1 MNIVVLCGGLSNE
14 RDVSLCTGSLITKAL
29 ISKGHNAVL
38 ADVIED
44 IDLGGKSALEY
55 IASCRAREQ
64 KVYSV
69 PKIAPD
75 IETLKKQ
82 VLAKGRGMFGQN
94 VLALCMAADIVFM
107 ALHGDAGED
116 GRIQAALD
124 LMDVKYTGSGYLG
137 SAVAMSKRLTKMV
150 FAEKGILSRKYRMI
164 AKEDY
169 TDKTA
174 DGIDVPCVV
183 KVNAG
188 GSSIGVYVIHD
199 RAELK
204 PCMDAAFKLDDTL
217 VVEDY
222 IKGQEYTC
230 GVLAGEGLPVVEI
243 TPKEGF
249 YDYHAKYQP
258 GATREVCPAPSLNPA
273 QTAKMQK
280 IAVAA
285 HKALGVGV
293 YSRVDFMMDDKGDMY
308 CLEANTLPG
317 MTPTSLLPQEAAAK
331 GVAYE
336 DLCEL
341 IINESLKKYE

>member
-44 IDLGGKSALEY
+44 IDLGGKTELEY
-55 IASCRAREQ
+55 IESCRGRELTI
-64 KVYSV
+64 YSV

-75 IETLKKQ
+75 IETLKKE
-82 VLAKGRGMFGQN
+82 VLAKGHGVFGEN
-94 VLALCMAADIVFM
+94 VLSLCMAADMVFM

-116 GRIQAALD
+116 GRIQATLD

-137 SAVAMSKRLTKMV
+137 SAVAMSKRITKMV
-150 FAEKGILSRKYRMI
+150 FEEKGILSPKYRMVTEDEYSERFLDEI
-164 AKEDY
+164 A
-169 TDKTA
+169 
-174 DGIDVPCVV
+174 VPCVV

-188 GSSIGVYVIHD
+188 GSSIGVYVIKEKP
-199 RAELK
+199 ELK
-204 PCMDAAFKLDDTL
+204 PCVEAAFKLENEL
-217 VVEDY
+217 VIEEY

-230 GVLAGEGLPVVEI
+230 GVLAGKGLPVVEI
-243 TPKEGF
+243 TPNEGF
-249 YDYHAKYQP
+249 YDYNAKYQP
-258 GATREVCPAPSLNPA
+258 GATKEVCPAPSLNA
-273 QTAKMQK
+273 EATAKMQE
-280 IAVAA
+280 IAVKA

-293 YSRVDFMMDDKGDMY
+293 YSRVDFIVDDTGDMY

-317 MTPTSLLPQEAAAK
+317 MTPTSLLPQEAAAI
-331 GVAYE
+331 GIGYE

-341 IINESLKKYE
+341 IITQSLKKYE